1 MASNRDT
8 FTSEIYVNNEQA
20 NNAIAEM
27 TKQVTKLT
35 DKYDDLAARNEKLA
49 EKTAKAKAAM
59 EETSKALEGM
69 AKNTEEYAKTSK
81 KLDEQKKA
89 YNDLAKKLEISKHK
103 TADAKQE
110 MDSMKASLDRANEG
124 VEEFGKALKNLSGR
138 SMENL
143 LRMQKQLKA
152 EMDKAKPNTPEWDE
166 LAKKYQDVTNR
177 IKTLST
183 MQQGLTTGTGKLSGS
198 MGGLLGKLGNIGSM
212 ITAIPTVLKGVRIG
226 IKAIVEVTKQTIQA
240 SQTMG
245 DKWNNAMDAMK
256 TTTNA
261 FFAALSTG
269 DWSAFNDGLAA
280 ALKKARELAELK
292 DLLGS
297 FEIAGG
303 YMQAKYRV
311 DFTSQMSEATNTEND
326 AATRKAALDAA
337 KSDLEAQREFTEREA
352 DATFKTLQAMFESWK
367 GITFKSQDEFEDF
380 FDELFRTVTTGGNET
395 FEEAKSYINGLVAE
409 MTELHVEGDL
419 IYSDYTKG
427 EAVTIALEKATEK
440 YGEKMVGLYR
450 AAELSDEKQK
460 ELIQTYG
467 KWRGDLQRIDQDEK
481 SYNRTR
487 DRVIKQIGEQGDTI
501 EEVMAFIDEWVEQ
514 EKQAAKERYEANK
527 ASFDSIKDAAHEY
540 ADEMAQIEAEGEA
553 KREAAR
559 AKAEEERRKAE
570 EKARQERQAAAD
582 KAYQAAMKRVEK
594 QESAQKL
601 VWKNQYAAGL
611 IDKQTYEAQIAV
623 VEEDFLKQR
632 LATAERYGKDTDQ
645 YMSQLLDRQIARM
658 EKAKAMLKEEADEM
672 AKYYEGL
679 RTGDEG
685 RYLDKD
691 GKPKQADNGV
701 ADQEAYNAFQEKLAQ
716 KAANIRAAITE
727 DSARTEYETQM
738 KWAEKLADD
747 GKLTAEEAEK
757 YKLKIKL
764 KYAQQAAQQVNS
776 ITEQAS
782 NFVSALKDAELAK
795 AEANYQA
802 QLTAAGDNAERR
814 KEIEA
819 EYEEKKLDL
828 QKKYA
833 DAEMAISIA
842 KTVANGAAA
851 AVKAIADSGWIA
863 GGIIAGLIAA
873 TTAAEVATIV
883 QQRNAIKNTSVN
895 SSSSSSATTVTDTDV
910 GKRTITDTSVG
921 GGYASGGFTPTAAS
935 DTKPVGVVHANEYV
949 VPAWMVR
956 RNPVMIANLER
967 YRQTGP
973 TGAFPVGG
981 FANGGL
987 AGGGGSVQ
995 AMYGEDLYNAA
1006 KRGAKQGTLEG
1017 VTKALE
1023 DFDWKAVEDFTK
1035 TLGDAVNYG
1044 IPAFIL
1050 YNYYEFFKARQER
1063 LSKQTS
1069 R

>member
-198 MGGLLGKLGNIGSM
+198 MGGLLGKLGNIGSV
-212 ITAIPTVLKGVRIG
+212 ITAIPTALKGVRIG

-297 FEIAGG
+297 FEIAGE
-303 YMQAKYRV
+303 YVQKEDLAQMTAARTKATDTEASVEERKQALEE
-311 DFTSQMSEATNTEND
+311 M
-326 AATRKAALDAA
+326 KAAVERYNEFVTA
-337 KSDLEAQREFTEREA
+337 KGQATYETLIKSFDQMKGIQFSSESEFKSFFDRLFRYSTTGRDEELNKALASYEYTWKELSKRYKDSYGQITQVMTEREA
-352 DATFKTLQAMFESWK
+352 K
-367 GITFKSQDEFEDF
+367 
-380 FDELFRTVTTGGNET
+380 
-395 FEEAKSYINGLVAE
+395 EEALRV
-409 MTELHVEGDL
+409 VE
-419 IYSDYTKG
+419 
-427 EAVTIALEKATEK
+427 ER
-440 YGEKMVGLYR
+440 YGEETKKLIQAVDINDEGHR
-450 AAELSDEKQK
+450 ALV
-460 ELIQTYG
+460 QTYG
-467 KWRGDLQRIDQDEK
+467 AYADALKAVEQQTRT
-481 SYNRTR
+481 YNRTR
-487 DRVIKQIGEQGDTI
+487 DQVNKQLYDDELKHLQKANNVTLNIWKAQYAKGIMDKATFEAKKLELEQQALQQSIELANKYGQDTTALYSKQWDDIIKQMED
-501 EEVMAFIDEWVEQ
+501 
-514 EKQAAKERYEANK
+514 
-527 ASFDSIKDAAHEY
+527 
-540 ADEMAQIEAEGEA
+540 EA
-553 KREAAR
+553 KKAAD
-559 AKAEEERRKAE
+559 
-570 EKARQERQAAAD
+570 AAD

-623 VEEDFLKQR
+623 VEEDFLKQKM
-632 LATAERYGKDTDQ
+632 ATAERYGKDTDQ

-658 EKAKAMLKEEADEM
+658 EKAKAMLKEESDEM

-851 AVKAIADSGWIA
+851 AVKAIDDNGWIA